1 MKKIAT
7 AYLIKDRI
15 VVWDLD
21 ESRVLYA
28 NGFYGK
34 PLGVR
39 KPKGTDFNE
48 PLELSFFEA
57 CYLQEKGMID
67 VMDGET
73 GKKLTK
79 DDLIKRARETFLNFL
94 HDYIVYR
101 YLREK
106 GYVVRPALKFGARF
120 AVYEHGPGIDH
131 APFIVHVLPRK
142 AEVSAIELVR
152 AGRLA
157 TSVRKKFILALI
169 SEENKPEFFALVWFK
184 P

>member
-48 PLELSFFEA
+48 PL
-57 CYLQEKGMID
+57 
-67 VMDGET
+67 
-73 GKKLTK
+73 
-79 DDLIKRARETFLNFL
+79 
-94 HDYIVYR
+94 
-101 YLREK
+101 
-106 GYVVRPALKFGARF
+106 
-120 AVYEHGPGIDH
+120 
-131 APFIVHVLPRK
+131 
-142 AEVSAIELVR
+142 
-152 AGRLA
+152 
-157 TSVRKKFILALI
+157 
-169 SEENKPEFFALVWFK
+169 
-184 P
+184 